1 MERHP
6 AQRRARRP
14 SKAPAWLAAAIVA
27 LVLAACG
34 PREPLP
40 PLPDAAT
47 VERRHQAFVEGLK
60 PRREG
65 RPLIAVLAQN
75 DATETTDLLLP
86 HAVLQRAGVAEVRIV
101 APRAGR
107 ISLFPAL
114 QVEGAIDFDGFDRA
128 HPAGADYVIV
138 PAVRE
143 DDDPVLAGWLRRQ
156 ADRGARVIGVC
167 RGALVVGRAGLL
179 DGRRFTGHWVDRS
192 RLPERHAG
200 ATHEPHQRYVIDRG
214 VATTTGITAS
224 VPAMLALVE
233 AIGGRAKAQALAD
246 DLGAASWSPAH
257 DSAPFGVTPRRG
269 ATYLLNKV
277 AFWRD
282 EQWQV
287 DVQEGMDDVALALA
301 VDAWSRTGH
310 VDVAA
315 ASATG
320 SPVKLRS
327 GLVVVAAQPPA
338 AGLPRLPF
346 TPGLKPLQQLDRTL
360 CEVADRFGA
369 WRLEWVLQELEYPAT
384 SNPCAR
390 S

>member
-1 MERHP
+1 MERHT
-6 AQRRARRP
+6 AWTRSRRP
-14 SKAPAWLAAAIVA
+14 LRWPAGLAAAIVA
-27 LVLAACG
+27 VALAACG
-34 PREPLP
+34 SKEPLP

-47 VERRHQAFVEGLK
+47 VERQHQAFVEGLK

-65 RPLIAVLAQN
+65 RPVIVVLAQN

-101 APRAGR
+101 APRPGR
-107 ISLFPAL
+107 IELFPAL
-114 QVEGAIDFDGFDRA
+114 QVDGALDFDSFDRA

-143 DDDPVLAGWLRRQ
+143 DDDPLLAGWLRRQ

-179 DGRRFTGHWVDRS
+179 DGRRFTGHWVDRG
-192 RLPERHAG
+192 RLPERHTG

-246 DLGAASWSPAH
+246 ELGAGSWSPAH
-257 DSAPFGVTPRRG
+257 DSTPFGLTPRRG
-269 ATYLLNKV
+269 ATYLLNKA

-287 DVQEGMDDVALALA
+287 EVHDGMDDVALALA
-301 VDAWSRTGH
+301 VDAWSRTWH
-310 VDVAA
+310 VDVTA
-315 ASATG
+315 ASASG
-320 SPVKLRS
+320 GPVKLRS
-327 GLVVVAAQPPA
+327 GVVVNARPAA
-338 AGLPRLPF
+338 AGLPRVPLG
-346 TPGLKPLQQLDRTL
+346 TGLKPLQQLDRTL
-360 CEVADRFGA
+360 CEVADRFGDS
-369 WRLEWVLQELEYPAT
+369 RLEWVLQELEYPAM
-384 SNPCAR
+384 SNPCTR

>member
-1 MERHP
+1 MERHTAQTRASGPLRWP
-6 AQRRARRP
+6 AG
-14 SKAPAWLAAAIVA
+14 LAAAIVA
-27 LVLAACG
+27 VALAACG
-34 PREPLP
+34 SKEALP

-47 VERRHQAFVEGLK
+47 VERQHQAFVEGLR

-65 RPLIAVLAQN
+65 RPVIAVLAQN

-107 ISLFPAL
+107 IELFPAL
-114 QVEGAIDFDGFDRA
+114 QVDGALDFDGFDRA

-143 DDDPVLAGWLRRQ
+143 DDDPQLVGWLRRQ
-156 ADRGARVIGVC
+156 ADRGARVVGVC

-179 DGRRFTGHWVDRS
+179 DGRRFTGHWVDRG
-192 RLPERHAG
+192 RLPERHPG

-246 DLGAASWSPAH
+246 ELGAASWSPAH

-269 ATYLLNKV
+269 ATYLLNKA

-287 DVQEGMDDVALALA
+287 DVHDGMDDVALALA
-301 VDAWSRTGH
+301 VDAWSRTWH
-310 VDVAA
+310 VDVTA
-315 ASATG
+315 ASASG
-320 SPVKLRS
+320 GPVTLRS
-327 GLVVVAAQPPA
+327 GLVVSAQPVA
-338 AGLPRLPF
+338 AGLPRLPL
-346 TPGLKPLQQLDRTL
+346 TAGLTPLQQLDRTL
-360 CEVADRFGA
+360 CEVADRFGVS
-369 WRLEWVLQELEYPAT
+369 RLEWVLQELEYPAM